1 MNIIITGATS
11 GFGLEMAK
19 RFLNLGHTVIGIGRR
34 VERLNDLKN
43 EFKEKLII
51 LKLDIQNKI
60 EVESL
65 LDNLLKETTPI
76 DVLVN
81 NAGLAIGTEK
91 AQDSKLNDW
100 EKMVQTNI
108 NGVLYVT
115 HKILPYMVK
124 ENNGTIINIGS
135 VAGEFPYLGGNV
147 YGATK
152 AFIHQFSMNLR
163 SDLLGKN
170 IRVTNI
176 EPGMCE
182 TEFSIVRFAG
192 DRERA
197 QSVYQGMKPLT
208 AEDIADTVEW
218 IINRPKHVN
227 INNISLM
234 PVDQA
239 FAGFSVSRK

>member
-1 MNIIITGATS
+1 MNIVITGATS

-34 VERLNDLKN
+34 VERLSDLKN

>member
-34 VERLNDLKN
+34 VERLSDLKN

>member
-19 RFLNLGHTVIGIGRR
+19 KFLKLGHTVIGIGRR
-34 VERLNDLKN
+34 VERLSELKV
-43 EFKEKLII
+43 EFGEKFKI
-51 LKLDIQNKI
+51 LKLDIQNKN
-60 EVESL
+60 EVELL
-65 LDNLLKETTPI
+65 LDDLLKVTTPI
-76 DVLVN
+76 DVLIN

-91 AQDSKLNDW
+91 AQDSKLSDW
-100 EKMVQTNI
+100 ETMVQTNI

-124 ENNGTIINIGS
+124 ENNGTIVNIGS

-182 TEFSIVRFAG
+182 TEFSLVRFAG
-192 DRERA
+192 DKERA

-239 FAGFSVSRK
+239 FAGFLVNRK